1 VGDPL
6 GHVDFPRKS
15 LTFQTWRESLALSIE
30 IIKFHFGIL
39 HAVVLLASGTYK
51 HMLIFNPL

>member
-1 VGDPL
+1 MGDPL
-6 GHVDFPRKS
+6 GHFDFPRKS
-15 LTFQTWRESLALSIE
+15 LTFRTCGKSLALSIE
-30 IIKFHFGIL
+30 IIKFYFGIL